1 MLPLTLLI
9 SSKNCCFVSIFI
21 PRNTLSIYKFCNYI
35 SIVCSI
41 LIPSAKSPSP
51 DPKISATSGLKSIFF
66 CTLSKHVI
74 NFFVHNFS
82 PLFFVCFRQLIL
94 FPFLVYYI
102 NPHKFKNDICRDY
115 ANSLYFWSFIQFFC
129 IVFVHDVYY
138 LVRYCIQYFL
148 YLFYFHKNL
157 KKIIAAETKLLFCF
171 CCYYKNDDVL
181 TNIFL

>member
-1 MLPLTLLI
+1 MLCTLHYLHFRQKQPHLSRRCNPYSPGATPPDPALSGLLLPLTLLI

-74 NFFVHNFS
+74 NF
-82 PLFFVCFRQLIL
+82 
-94 FPFLVYYI
+94 
-102 NPHKFKNDICRDY
+102 
-115 ANSLYFWSFIQFFC
+115 
-129 IVFVHDVYY
+129 
-138 LVRYCIQYFL
+138 L